1 VRKEQGNTSLA
12 YQLPVSTPKTR
23 TQPRPRRVV
32 KGLPANEKVLYLV
45 STIICIMAVI
55 FVMTRYA
62 ELTQLDVSIQQTESR
77 INRAKEVNIQ
87 LDSEKMKKS
96 SLEHIRQFA
105 EQNGLQIIPSIHP

>member
-23 TQPRPRRVV
+23 TQPRPRRVI
-32 KGLPANEKVLYLV
+32 KGLPASEKVLYLV
-45 STIICIMAVI
+45 STIICIMAAV

-62 ELTQLDVSIQQTESR
+62 ELTQLNVTIQQTESK
-77 INRAKEVNIQ
+77 INRAKEVNTQ
-87 LDSEKMKKS
+87 LESEKMKQS
-96 SLEHIRQFA
+96 SLEQIRKFA

>member
-1 VRKEQGNTSLA
+1 MRKEQGNTSLA

-23 TQPRPRRVV
+23 TQPKPRRVI
-32 KGLPANEKVLYLV
+32 KGLPASEKVLYLV
-45 STIICIMAVI
+45 STIICIMAAI

-77 INRAKEVNIQ
+77 INKAKELNSQ

>member
-1 VRKEQGNTSLA
+1 MRKEQGNTSLA

-23 TQPRPRRVV
+23 TQPRSRRVI
-32 KGLPANEKVLYLV
+32 KGLPSSEKVLYLV
-45 STIICIMAVI
+45 STVICIMAAI
-55 FVMTRYA
+55 FVLTRYA

-77 INRAKEVNIQ
+77 INKVKELNTQ
-87 LDSEKMKKS
+87 LDSEKLKGS

>member
-1 VRKEQGNTSLA
+1 MRKEQGNTSLA
-12 YQLPVSTPKTR
+12 YKLPVSTPKTR
-23 TQPRPRRVV
+23 TQPRPRKII
-32 KGLPANEKVLYLV
+32 KGLPASEKVLYLA
-45 STIICIMAVI
+45 STVICIMAAI

-77 INRAKEVNIQ
+77 INKTQQVNTQ